1 MVSCVIR
8 LGKTFQALTWHS
20 SRLVTSFW
28 TPEVPKMD
36 TGWIRILDDKSPVF
50 PVR

>member
-1 MVSCVIR
+1 MVSCATR
-8 LGKTFQALTWHS
+8 LDKTFQALTWCLSHI
-20 SRLVTSFW
+20 VTSFR

-36 TGWIRILDDKSPVF
+36 TGWIRIFDDQYPIF